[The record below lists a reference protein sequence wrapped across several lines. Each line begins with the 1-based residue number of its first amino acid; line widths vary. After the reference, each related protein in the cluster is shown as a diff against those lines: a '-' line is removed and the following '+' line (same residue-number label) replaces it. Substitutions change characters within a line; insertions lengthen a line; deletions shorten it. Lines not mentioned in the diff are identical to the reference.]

1 MLRPVEV
8 RATHQLERLP
18 PVLANRGF
26 LYLWLAQIISQT
38 AQNAILFGLIVL
50 VLDRTKSTT
59 STSVVVFTFVVPTVA
74 FGVFSGLLVD
84 RWSKRRLLIWTNVG
98 RAVASVAYFFAR
110 DYVVLLYG
118 ITIFFSSFSQLF
130 TTSTAAS
137 VPDMVPRQQ
146 LISAN
151 SLFSGG
157 FTIAQ
162 IAGLIV
168 LSPILL
174 QIGGAQALFATATVA
189 FLIAALLTRML
200 PYIGSEGELEGER
213 LFPGMQELRGAFA
226 QFREAL
232 GVLRADSQSTL
243 AMVHI
248 TISSTLILLFAIM
261 VPRYMQAIL
270 KVDLSSSVTVFAPV
284 AFGALIGL
292 RFVPGIVGRLGKT
305 RTVALGLFGISA
317 CLIGMGFIE
326 VIASALHHTEN
337 FNPFKTGTERI
348 FGLSILVALTMAI
361 AGPLGVA
368 YAMLNTPAQ
377 TTLHER
383 IPVEMRGRVLASQMV
398 LANGVALV
406 PLVVVGGI
414 ADLLGVSATILG
426 IGVLVGCAGAVSL
439 YLERRWLQDGE
450 SQPPGDTGS
459 DWGRRAQTVPGSI
472 DTIETGSL
480 D

>member
-8 RATHQLERLP
+8 AAEHERLP
-18 PVLANRGF
+18 PVLANRNF

-38 AQNAILFGLIVL
+38 AQNAILFGLIVI
-50 VLDRTKSTT
+50 VLARTSSTT
-59 STSVVVFTFVVPTVA
+59 STSVVVLSFVIPTVA

-84 RWSKRRLLIWTNVG
+84 RWSKRRLLILTNIG

-137 VPDMVPRQQ
+137 VPDMVPRRQ

-174 QIGGAQALFATATVA
+174 KIGGAQALFATATVA

-200 PYIGSEGELEGER
+200 PYIGNEDEVEGER

-232 GVLRADSQSTL
+232 NVLRADSQSTL
-243 AMVHI
+243 AMAHI

-270 KVDLSSSVTVFAPV
+270 KVRDLSSSVTVFAPV
-284 AFGALIGL
+284 AIGALIGL
-292 RFVPGIVGRLGKT
+292 RFVPGIVARLGKT
-305 RTVALGLFGISA
+305 RTVALGLFGIAA
-317 CLIGMGFIE
+317 CLTAMGFIE
-326 VIASALHHTEN
+326 VIASALQHTDR
-337 FNPFKTGTERI
+337 FNPFASGIHRV
-348 FGLSILVALTMAI
+348 FGLSILVALTMAF
-361 AGPLGVA
+361 AGPLGFA

-383 IPVEMRGRVLASQMV
+383 IPVDMRGRVLASQMV

-414 ADLLGVSATILG
+414 ADLLGISTTILV
-426 IGVLVGCAGAVSL
+426 IAALVGCAGWLST
-439 YLERRWLQDGE
+439 YLERRWVQE
-450 SQPPGDTGS
+450 AHSPGDAGS
-459 DWGRRAQTVPGSI
+459 GWTERRG
-472 DTIETGSL
+472 
-480 D
+480 

>member
-8 RATHQLERLP
+8 EAAKHLERLP
-18 PVLANRGF
+18 PVLANRDF
-26 LYLWLAQIISQT
+26 RYLWLAQIISQT
-38 AQNAILFGLIVL
+38 AQNAILFGLIVI
-50 VLDRTKSTT
+50 VLARTHSTT
-59 STSVVVFTFVVPTVA
+59 STSVVVLMFVMPTVA
-74 FGVFSGLLVD
+74 FGVFSGVLVD
-84 RWSKRRLLIWTNVG
+84 RWSKRRLLILTNIG

-137 VPDMVPRQQ
+137 VPSMVPRRQ

-168 LSPILL
+168 LAPILL

-200 PYIGSEGELEGER
+200 PYIGNEGEEEGER
-213 LFPGMQELRGAFA
+213 VFPGMQELRGAFA
-226 QFREAL
+226 EFRQAL
-232 GVLRADSQSTL
+232 GVLRTDSQSTL
-243 AMVHI
+243 AMAHI
-248 TISSTLILLFAIM
+248 TLSSTLILIFAIM

-270 KVDLSSSVTVFAPV
+270 KVDLESAVTVFAPV

-292 RFVPGIVGRLGKT
+292 RFVPWVVARLGKT
-305 RTVALGLFGISA
+305 RTVALGLFGIA
-317 CLIGMGFIE
+317 LCLIGMGFIE
-326 VIASALHHTEN
+326 VIASGLQRTER
-337 FNPFKTGTERI
+337 FNPFASGIDRV
-348 FGLSILVALTMAI
+348 FGLSILVALTMAF
-361 AGPLGVA
+361 AGPLGFA

-414 ADLLGVSATILG
+414 ADLLGVSTTILA
-426 IGVLVGCAGAVSL
+426 IGVLIACGGGLSL
-439 YLERRWLQDGE
+439 YLEQRWLLEGGGPPADGG
-450 SQPPGDTGS
+450 QRLGS
-459 DWGRRAQTVPGSI
+459 SRAQTVTGSI
-472 DTIETGSL
+472 DTIERGSL

>member
-8 RATHQLERLP
+8 PPEHERLP
-18 PVLANRGF
+18 PVLANRNF

-38 AQNAILFGLIVL
+38 AQNAILFGLIVI
-50 VLDRTKSTT
+50 VLARTSSTT
-59 STSVVVFTFVVPTVA
+59 STSVVVLAFVIPTVA
-74 FGVFSGLLVD
+74 FGVFSGVLVD
-84 RWSKRRLLIWTNVG
+84 RWSKRRLLILTNIG
-98 RAVASVAYFFAR
+98 RAGASVAYFFAR

-137 VPDMVPRQQ
+137 VPDMVPRRQ
-146 LISAN
+146 LLSAN

-174 QIGGAQALFATATVA
+174 KIGGAQALFATATVA
-189 FLIAALLTRML
+189 FLVAALFTRLL
-200 PYIGSEGELEGER
+200 PYIGNEGEVEGER
-213 LFPGMQELRGAFA
+213 LFPGIQELRGAFA

-232 GVLRADSQSTL
+232 DVLRADSQSTL
-243 AMVHI
+243 AMAHI

-270 KVDLSSSVTVFAPV
+270 KVDLSNSVTVFAPV
-284 AFGALIGL
+284 AIGALIGL
-292 RFVPGIVGRLGKT
+292 RFVPGIVARLGKT
-305 RTVALGLFGISA
+305 RTVALGLFGIA
-317 CLIGMGFIE
+317 LCLTGMGFIE
-326 VIASALHHTEN
+326 VIASALQHTER
-337 FNPFKTGTERI
+337 FNPFASGIHRV
-348 FGLSILVALTMAI
+348 FGLSILVALTMAF
-361 AGPLGVA
+361 AGPLGFA

-383 IPVEMRGRVLASQMV
+383 IPVDMRGRVLASQMV

-414 ADLLGVSATILG
+414 ADLIGISTTILV
-426 IGVLVGCAGAVSL
+426 IAALVGCAGWLST
-439 YLERRWLQDGE
+439 YLERRWVQAAH
-450 SQPPGDTGS
+450 SPGDAGS
-459 DWGRRAQTVPGSI
+459 GWTERRG
-472 DTIETGSL
+472 
-480 D
+480 

>member
-8 RATHQLERLP
+8 GAAKHLERLP

-38 AQNAILFGLIVL
+38 AQNAILYGLIIL

-59 STSVVVFTFVVPTVA
+59 STSVVVLTFVVPTVA
-74 FGVFSGLLVD
+74 FGVFSGVLVD
-84 RWSKRRLLIWTNVG
+84 RWSKRRLLILTNIG
-98 RAVASVAYFFAR
+98 RAVASLAYFFAR
-110 DYVVLLYG
+110 DYVFVVYA

-130 TTSTAAS
+130 TTSNAAS
-137 VPDMVPRQQ
+137 VPYMVPRQQ

-162 IAGLIV
+162 IAGLII

-174 QIGGAQALFATATVA
+174 KTGGQPALFATATVA
-189 FLIAALLTRML
+189 FLVAAMLSRLL
-200 PYIGSEGELEGER
+200 PYIGGEGEEEEER
-213 LFPGMQELRGAFA
+213 AFPGWQELRGAFA
-226 QFREAL
+226 EFRQAL
-232 GVLRADSQSTL
+232 NVLRADSQSTL
-243 AMVHI
+243 AMAHI
-248 TISSTLILLFAIM
+248 TVSSTLILLFAVL

-270 KVDLSSSVTVFAPV
+270 KVPPDNAVAVFAPV
-284 AFGALIGL
+284 AVGALIGL
-292 RFVPGIVGRLGKT
+292 RAVPWVVARLGKT
-305 RTVALGLFGISA
+305 RTVALGLFGIA
-317 CLIGMGFIE
+317 LCLIGMGFIE

-337 FNPFKTGTERI
+337 FNPFKSGTERI
-348 FGLSILVALTMAI
+348 FGLSILVALTMAF

-450 SQPPGDTGS
+450 SQPPGDAGS
-459 DWGRRAQTVPGSI
+459 DWGRRTQTVPGSI
-472 DTIETGSL
+472 DTIESGSL